1 MTQKSRLNLKLE
13 DSTDL
18 ERGLQAEFNENIRF
32 KEVYGAIHKPMAGEA
47 AGKAHCE

>member
-1 MTQKSRLNLKLE
+1 MAQKSRLNLNLKLE

-32 KEVYGAIHKPMAGEA
+32 KDYGAIHKPGEA